1 MSRSTVLV
9 VDEDEWEREYLAG
22 LIRICGYDI
31 LTVADGEEA
40 VAALSTTSIDIV
52 FTALNLSRLD
62 GYGLIRWM
70 HSREM
75 AQPVLVLSNPA
86 APDKALGALRIG
98 AYDYITRPYER
109 DAIEAALR
117 RADASVE
124 YRRTEAELRQRTRE
138 LAALNAISVAANSVL
153 EFDEML
159 DRALD
164 AMIEALQL
172 KGVIVFL
179 AQEKPCTRLLLQRS
193 RGRLSHALHLLPESV
208 GPIGTGVA
216 LGEAQVEQL
225 LGHVATDTWQGEEA
239 IKAAVP
245 LVMQGDSCGLL
256 LLVGNAAD
264 AFQHNQLALL
274 QATGNYLGIAL
285 TNARFYG
292 QLRNVALDLEQ
303 QVEQRTRE
311 LQQSRDLLRTMFDG
325 IPGGLALIDDQ
336 QQVLALNRAYA
347 QLFGK
352 SPAELVGIDYR
363 QLWAGRGLDPT
374 NNLIGRCLDENR
386 SIFQR
391 ERMERNSQPGLVID
405 HYLFPVRDYTA
416 RPIQVIE
423 YLEDVTE
430 RLALERVLAQN
441 EQLAA
446 LGRLAA
452 TVAHEINTPLLAIR
466 TCLGLISNPA
476 TPAPARKEYLS
487 LAESE
492 LDRAAA
498 TIRGILDFYRSEGKE
513 RIATDINILVEQVL
527 QLLRAE
533 IERRSAAIQIV
544 KAPFLPMIVVT
555 PDQVKQVV
563 LSLMMHALEY
573 LGDDGSMVVRTT
585 LQETGEMQQSY
596 VVVQVE
602 SPGAGHNN
610 SEPTDPFD
618 ALVTA
623 RADGNGLGLAVCQ
636 VIMREHEGNI
646 DVEHLPQGGSRF
658 TVSFPVNNRHR
669 ANPAQ
674 NQDAD
679 RYQPSLK
686 GKV

>member
-9 VDEDEWEREYLAG
+9 VDDDEREREYLAG
-22 LIRICGYDI
+22 LVRACGYDI
-31 LTVADGEEA
+31 LTVGDGEEA
-40 VAALSTTSIDIV
+40 VAALNTTSIDIV
-52 FTALNLSRLD
+52 FTALNLPRLD

-75 AQPVLVLSNPA
+75 PQPVLVISNPL
-86 APDKALGALRIG
+86 APDKALSALRIG
-98 AYDYITRPYER
+98 AYDYLTRPYER
-109 DAIEAALR
+109 DAVEAALR

-124 YRRTEAELRQRTRE
+124 HRRTEAELRQRTRE
-138 LAALNAISVAANSVL
+138 LAALNAISVAVNSVL
-153 EFDEML
+153 EFDDML
-159 DRALD
+159 DKALD

-179 AQEKPCTRLLLQRS
+179 AQERPFTQLQLYRS
-193 RGRLSHALHLLPESV
+193 RGQLNHSLDLLPEFV

-225 LGHVATDTWQGEEA
+225 LGQDAGTWQGEEA
-239 IKAAVP
+239 LKAAVP

-264 AFQHNQLALL
+264 VFQHNQLALL

-303 QVEQRTRE
+303 QVAQRTRE
-311 LQQSRDLLRTMFDG
+311 LQQSRDLLRTVFDG

-336 QQVLALNRAYA
+336 QKVLALNRAYA
-347 QLFGK
+347 QLFEK
-352 SPAELVGIDYR
+352 NPAELVGADYR
-363 QLWAGRGLDPT
+363 ELWAGRGWDLAT
-374 NNLIGRCLDENR
+374 GLIGRCLADNR
-386 SIFQR
+386 PIFQR
-391 ERMERNSQPGLVID
+391 DRLERNPQPGLVID
-405 HYLFPVRDYTA
+405 HYLFPVHDYAA

-466 TCLGLISNPA
+466 TCLGLIGSPA
-476 TPAPARKEYLS
+476 TPAAARREYLS

-533 IERRSAAIQIV
+533 IERRSAAVQIV

-573 LGDDGSMVVRTT
+573 LADDGSIIIRTN
-585 LQETGEMQQSY
+585 LQEVTEMQRSY

-602 SPGAGHNN
+602 NSGAHHSSN
-610 SEPTDPFD
+610 EPTAPFD
-618 ALVTA
+618 ALITA

-636 VIMREHEGNI
+636 VIMREHDGTIE
-646 DVEHLPQGGSRF
+646 VEQLPQGGSRF
-658 TVSFPVNNRHR
+658 TVSFPVNNSNR
-669 ANPAQ
+669 AGPAQ
-674 NQDAD
+674 APNAD
-679 RYQPSLK
+679 RYQPSLR

>member
-9 VDEDEWEREYLAG
+9 VDDDDRERTHLAG
-22 LIRICGYDI
+22 LIRACGYDI
-31 LTVADGEEA
+31 LTVGDGEEA
-40 VAALSTTSIDIV
+40 VAALSTASIDIV
-52 FTALNLSRLD
+52 FTALNLPRLD

-70 HSREM
+70 HSRELP
-75 AQPVLVLSNPA
+75 QPVLVLSTPA
-86 APDKALGALRIG
+86 APDKALSALRIG
-98 AYDYITRPYER
+98 AYDYVSQPYER
-109 DAIEAALR
+109 DHVEAALR

-124 YRRTEAELRQRTRE
+124 HRRTEAELRQRTRE
-138 LAALNAISVAANSVL
+138 LAALNAISVAVNSAL
-153 EFDEML
+153 EFDDML

-179 AQEKPCTRLLLQRS
+179 APEKPCTRLGLYRS
-193 RGRLSHALHLLPESV
+193 RGQLSRSLHLLPELV
-208 GPIGTGVA
+208 GPVGPGVA
-216 LGEAQVEQL
+216 IGEAQVEQM
-225 LGHVATDTWQGEEA
+225 LGHDAANAWQGEETF
-239 IKAAVP
+239 KAAVP
-245 LVMQGDSCGLL
+245 LVMHGDSCGLL
-256 LLVGNAAD
+256 LLVGNAED
-264 AFQHNQLALL
+264 TFQHNQLALL

-292 QLRNVALDLEQ
+292 QLRNVAIELEQ

-347 QLFGK
+347 QLFDK

-363 QLWAGRGLDPT
+363 QLWTSRDLDLA
-374 NNLIGRCLDENR
+374 NDLIGRCLTENR
-386 SIFQR
+386 PIFQR
-391 ERMERNSQPGLVID
+391 DRMERSPQPGLVID
-405 HYLFPVRDYTA
+405 HYLFPVHDYAA

-466 TCLGLISNPA
+466 TCLGLVGNPA
-476 TPAPARKEYLS
+476 TPVPARQEYLS

-513 RIATDINILVEQVL
+513 RVATDINILVEQVL

-533 IERRSAAIQIV
+533 IERRGAAIQLV

-573 LGDDGSMVVRTT
+573 LADDGDIVVRTT
-585 LQETGEMQQSY
+585 LQEIAARQQSY

-602 SPGAGHNN
+602 NNGASHSIG
-610 SEPTDPFD
+610 EPTAPFD
-618 ALVTA
+618 ALITA
-623 RADGNGLGLAVCQ
+623 RTDGNGLGLAVCQ
-636 VIMREHEGNI
+636 VIMRDHEGTI
-646 DVEHLPQGGSRF
+646 DVEQLPQGGSRF
-658 TVSFPVNNRHR
+658 TVSFPVNSS
-669 ANPAQ
+669 
-674 NQDAD
+674 NQASAVQKQGIDQ
-679 RYQPSLK
+679 YQPSLR

>member
-9 VDEDEWEREYLAG
+9 VDEAERERECLAG
-22 LIRICGYDI
+22 LIRASGYDV

-52 FTALNLSRLD
+52 FTALNLPRLD

-75 AQPVLVLSNPA
+75 PQPVLVLSNPA

-98 AYDYITRPYER
+98 AYDYVPWPYER
-109 DAIEAALR
+109 DVVEAALR

-138 LAALNAISVAANSVL
+138 LAALNAISVAANSAL
-153 EFDEML
+153 EFDDML
-159 DRALD
+159 DRTLD

-179 AQEKPCTRLLLQRS
+179 AQEQPCHHLQLYRS
-193 RGRLSHALHLLPESV
+193 RGRLSHLLDLLPRSV
-208 GPIGTGVA
+208 GPIGNGVA

-225 LGHVATDTWQGEEA
+225 LDRNTVSNWQGEEA
-239 IKAAVP
+239 LKAAVP
-245 LVMQGDSCGLL
+245 LVMQGSSCGLL
-256 LLVGNAAD
+256 LLVGNAED
-264 AFQHNQLALL
+264 AFQHDQLALL

-292 QLRNVALDLEQ
+292 QLRTVAIDLEQ

-336 QQVLALNRAYA
+336 QRVLALNRAYA
-347 QLFGK
+347 QLFSK
-352 SPAELVGIDYR
+352 SPAELVGSDYR
-363 QLWAGRGLDPT
+363 ELWAGRGLELSSS
-374 NNLIGRCLDENR
+374 LIGRCLEENR
-386 SIFQR
+386 PIFQR
-391 ERMERNSQPGLVID
+391 DRLERDSQPGLVID
-405 HYLFPVRDYTA
+405 HYLFPVHDFAT

-466 TCLGLISNPA
+466 TCLGLIGSSS
-476 TPAPARKEYLS
+476 TPVPARQEYLS

-533 IERRSAAIQIV
+533 IERRNAAVQLV
-544 KAPFLPMIVVT
+544 KAPFLPMIIAT

-573 LGDDGSMVVRTT
+573 LADDGSIVIRTT
-585 LQETGEMQQSY
+585 LQEAAEVQQNY

-602 SPGAGHNN
+602 SPGARQSS
-610 SEPTDPFD
+610 SEPTAHFD
-618 ALVTA
+618 ALITA

-636 VIMREHEGNI
+636 VIMREHDGTIEI
-646 DVEHLPQGGSRF
+646 EQLPQGGSRF
-658 TVSFPVNNRHR
+658 TVSFPVTNSSR
-669 ANPAQ
+669 ASPKQ
-674 NQDAD
+674 THEAD
-679 RYQPSLK
+679 GYQPSLR
-686 GKV
+686 GNV